1 MTREEKNKGGHILFT
16 GGDSMKKLALMVGF
30 GAGVMTAVLA
40 GVRMKHS
47 VLDRGRKMLKDK
59 IIKIL
64 D

>member
-1 MTREEKNKGGHILFT
+1 
-16 GGDSMKKLALMVGF
+16 MKTLALMVGF